1 MRKYNYF
8 DDDPEELEI
17 KTSSKVNIDFSS
29 FARKARYTVEDF
41 IHSNSFDDAKALLR
55 LPNFSS
61 MLFKAA
67 AFVIFVVIIVV
78 FILIFSHTINSQ
90 NDKIDKFYNDA
101 GKVCTDYITEY
112 GIPKFDSLD
121 SADYGKGMARLTGL
135 CYARQMDFNNDGDA
149 ELMLCY
155 NNKNVYTLEVWGY
168 NGKDFVKLYSDVAN
182 STNDIKD
189 GSWISFYYK
198 NNKYYICKSTAD
210 DPSKVKML
218 NLKGDSFKESLSCDY
233 DYKNDIYSI
242 KGKINAQDFET
253 IKLSVIKASKA
264 ESIIDTVTDNIDS
277 FHTVSLP
284 AINNQR
290 SDAERKA
297 EAYYKI
303 IEARNEKYGKAK
315 IAKDKGLTY
324 IEGLAYVDL
333 IDFDGDDNEELVLV
347 YRKMLKQSATNAYNG
362 QFIIIENPT
371 YCVEVYS
378 WNGTVTKK
386 VFNSDT
392 VSNYFGDNDVSYL
405 MLRIDEKSAA
415 ICSNVY
421 NYSSDYNYTA
431 ASRIYEYK
439 NGSFDSVFSARLI
452 NDYGYKNYYID
463 GEYTYKS
470 TFEDKAYRVPKFMND
485 EGSYDK
491 DKFSLVYFA
500 GENESG
506 FNDTINE
513 TVKTIESLNKN
524 YVPND

>member
-1 MRKYNYF
+1 
-8 DDDPEELEI
+8 
-17 KTSSKVNIDFSS
+17 
-29 FARKARYTVEDF
+29 
-41 IHSNSFDDAKALLR
+41 
-55 LPNFSS
+55 
-61 MLFKAA
+61 
-67 AFVIFVVIIVV
+67 
-78 FILIFSHTINSQ
+78 
-90 NDKIDKFYNDA
+90 
-101 GKVCTDYITEY
+101 
-112 GIPKFDSLD
+112 
-121 SADYGKGMARLTGL
+121 
-135 CYARQMDFNNDGDA
+135 
-149 ELMLCY
+149 
-155 NNKNVYTLEVWGY
+155 
-168 NGKDFVKLYSDVAN
+168 
-182 STNDIKD
+182 
-189 GSWISFYYK
+189 
-198 NNKYYICKSTAD
+198 
-210 DPSKVKML
+210 ML

-284 AINNQR
+284 EINNQR